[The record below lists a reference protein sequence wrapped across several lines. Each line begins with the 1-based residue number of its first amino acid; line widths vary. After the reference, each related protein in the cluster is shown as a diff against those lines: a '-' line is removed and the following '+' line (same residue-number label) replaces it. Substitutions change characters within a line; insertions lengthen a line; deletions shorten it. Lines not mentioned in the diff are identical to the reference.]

1 MIMTVQQFHEVQDLI
16 LRFWA
21 CVDEI
26 AEIEG
31 AALFTAKG
39 ALVIETF
46 RAEGQEAL
54 RRYFTARRTLSV
66 ERQRSTRHLCTN
78 LRQLP
83 RAGVREGG
91 VRMVATITVF
101 SGTGPRP
108 IALGAPS
115 SLADFTFDCVETGQ
129 GWKFTCVSGALI
141 FAGADT
147 PDLQKAAAAAQGE
160 ST

>member
-1 MIMTVQQFHEVQDLI
+1 MTMTVQHFHEIQDLI

-31 AALFTAKG
+31 PAVFTADG

-54 RRYFTARRTLSV
+54 TRYFTARRALSA

-83 RAGVREGG
+83 KAGGRDG
-91 VRMVATITVF
+91 VRMAATITVF

-115 SLADFTFDCVETGQ
+115 SLADFTFDCVETPE
-129 GWKFTCVSGALI
+129 GWKFTCVTGALI

-147 PDLQKAAAAAQGE
+147 PDLKKASAAAQGG
-160 ST
+160 SA